1 MDNNT
6 TASISERL
14 TLKGI
19 ISNMGNTFSLALAL
33 AGLCIVWIIATPHFL
48 TVNNIMN
55 ILMFASILAIRA
67 SGLTIA
73 MILGGL
79 DISQNAIGAVSALLT
94 AMASVGSGMPWWVSI
109 LIMLAVGLGFG
120 SLNAFLVSICRISPI
135 ITTLATM
142 QIYRGAAW
150 LIQPTNV
157 MLTDPIQLSF
167 GRGRLFGVVPYLAI
181 IAAATLAVCYYILK
195 YTTFGRKVYM
205 LGGNEHASYLSGI
218 NSKKTKFIAFIISGV
233 TASLAGYL
241 LSCQVGAALPQAGLG
256 TEMQTIAA
264 VILGGVSL
272 SGGKG
277 TIAGT
282 ILGVLIL
289 QVISNGLTLL
299 SINQYYQMI
308 VSGVVLVV
316 AVGIDIIRNEI
327 VKKQLTQVA
336 SRA

>member
-1 MDNNT
+1 MDNT
-6 TASISERL
+6 TAGAAERR
-14 TLKGI
+14 TIRSI
-19 ISNMGNTFSLALAL
+19 ISSMGNTFSLAVAL
-33 AGLCIVWIIATPHFL
+33 IGLCVVWIIATPHFL

-55 ILMFASILAIRA
+55 VLMFASILAIRA

-94 AMASVGSGMPWWVSI
+94 AMASVGAGMPWWVSI
-109 LIMLAVGLGFG
+109 IIMLAVGLGLG
-120 SLNAFLVSICRISPI
+120 SVNAFLVSICKISPI

-142 QIYRGAAW
+142 QIFRGMAW

-157 MLTDPIQLSF
+157 MLMDPIQLSF

-181 IAAATLAVCYYILK
+181 IAAATLAVCHYILRF
-195 YTTFGRKVYM
+195 TTFGRKVYM
-205 LGGNEHASYLSGI
+205 LGGNENASYLSGI
-218 NSKKTKFIAFIISGV
+218 NSKKVKFIAFLISGV

-241 LSCQVGAALPQAGLG
+241 LSCQVGAALPQAGQG
-256 TEMQTIAA
+256 TEMLTIAA

-277 TIAGT
+277 TMSGT

-299 SINQYYQMI
+299 SVNQYYQMI
-308 VSGVVLVV
+308 VSGVVLVI
-316 AVGIDIIRNEI
+316 AVGIDIVRNELM
-327 VKKQLTQVA
+327 KKQLTQKTKA
-336 SRA
+336 K